1 MIYFDTVIRNQL
13 ARGDITYLVMYT
25 EVNLFCI
32 ILLLQVIRRSHDSI
46 RLKNQEDFNRA
57 ILSACAV
64 FASDTLIVLMD
75 YAAIPM
81 IRWVYLLIKDAYFF
95 SVGVMSF
102 AWFIHAQNLVNN
114 KFVNHR
120 KDIWKWSGMLIA
132 AVILLLINWKIPF
145 LFGVSDHTYIRGP
158 LFLLN
163 YVFGYS
169 YIVMAVF
176 VALRA
181 SFQKEHFAD
190 KDTLRSFI
198 CLPFPPAL
206 AGISQY
212 YYPEIPVLCCAVT
225 AIIEYMSMKAASTLI
240 SLDPLTQLNNRRRF
254 VVKLQSAIDE
264 LKPEENLY
272 VMIMDIDYFKTIND
286 TYGHPE
292 GDEALLIASRSIA
305 KAVGRIDHSSVVAR
319 YGGDEFI
326 VFSRT
331 EGDDCCEKIQKA
343 IEEELKKEKEVK
355 QKPYDITMSY
365 GFVRYEPN
373 MSIADVVAAADQK
386 LYQIKQEHH
395 KQRI

>member
-32 ILLLQVIRRSHDSI
+32 ILLLQVIRRSRDSI

-145 LFGVSDHTYIRGP
+145 LFGVSDHTE
-158 LFLLN
+158 
-163 YVFGYS
+163 YS
-169 YIVMAVF
+169 GAP
-176 VALRA
+176 R
-181 SFQKEHFAD
+181 
-190 KDTLRSFI
+190 
-198 CLPFPPAL
+198 
-206 AGISQY
+206 
-212 YYPEIPVLCCAVT
+212 
-225 AIIEYMSMKAASTLI
+225 AIIP
-240 SLDPLTQLNNRRRF
+240 D
-254 VVKLQSAIDE
+254 LQ
-264 LKPEENLY
+264 
-272 VMIMDIDYFKTIND
+272 
-286 TYGHPE
+286 GH
-292 GDEALLIASRSIA
+292 
-305 KAVGRIDHSSVVAR
+305 
-319 YGGDEFI
+319 
-326 VFSRT
+326 
-331 EGDDCCEKIQKA
+331 
-343 IEEELKKEKEVK
+343 
-355 QKPYDITMSY
+355 
-365 GFVRYEPN
+365 
-373 MSIADVVAAADQK
+373 
-386 LYQIKQEHH
+386 
-395 KQRI
+395 